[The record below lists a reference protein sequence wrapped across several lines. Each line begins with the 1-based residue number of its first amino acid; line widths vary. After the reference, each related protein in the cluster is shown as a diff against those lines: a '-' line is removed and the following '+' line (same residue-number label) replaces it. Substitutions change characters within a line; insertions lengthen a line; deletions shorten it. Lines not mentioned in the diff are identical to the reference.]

1 MRLIPSADGTTA
13 RIHVAGR
20 RLSAPEFAALVES
33 AASRGD
39 GDLHITSR
47 GNIQIRGLDGAPH
60 ELGRVDDEAAG
71 SVDTRAELG
80 WLERADGLVDLG
92 GAVAFGVIRA
102 KVAQLLTVLEAEVSV
117 TPRRTFL
124 LHGLE
129 PHVAEAAVRVLA
141 PMGASFDAATDLVRI
156 SACIGAPA
164 CRHGL
169 TDVRQDAFR
178 ADTPGRVHFVGCAKA
193 CGRPKEP
200 HTEFLAT
207 GEGEY
212 EVTQRGM

>member
-1 MRLIPSADGTTA
+1 MRLISSADGTTV

-20 RLSAPEFAALVES
+20 RLSAADFAILVE

-47 GNIQIRGLDGAPH
+47 GNIQIRGLAEVPE
-60 ELGRVDDEAAG
+60 ELAALSALSDSAAG
-71 SVDTRAELG
+71 GVDKPAGLG
-80 WLERADGLVDLG
+80 WFERPDGTVDLG
-92 GAVAFGVIRA
+92 GALAFGVIRA
-102 KVAQLLTVLEAEVSV
+102 KVARLLTVLEAEVTV
-117 TPRRTFL
+117 TARRTFV
-124 LHGLE
+124 LHRLE

-141 PMGASFDAATDLVRI
+141 PLGVSFDEATDLVRI
-156 SACIGAPA
+156 SACVGAPA

-193 CGRPKEP
+193 CGRPAEP
-200 HTEFLAT
+200 HTEFMAT

-212 EVTQRGM
+212 EVTQR

>member
-1 MRLIPSADGTTA
+1 MRLISSSDGTTA
-13 RIHVAGR
+13 RIHVADG
-20 RLSAPEFAALVES
+20 RLSAQDFASLVETAS
-33 AASRGD
+33 ARGD

-47 GNIQIRGLDGAPH
+47 GNLQIRGLAEAPH
-60 ELGRVDDEAAG
+60 ELAEVDDGVAG
-71 SVDTRAELG
+71 SVDTPAELG
-80 WLERADGLVDLG
+80 WLDRDDGLVDLG

-102 KVAQLLTVLEAEVSV
+102 KVAQLLTVLEADVTV
-117 TPRRTFL
+117 TPRRTFV

-141 PMGASFDAATDLVRI
+141 PLGVSFDAATDLVRI

-200 HTEFLAT
+200 HTEFMAT

-212 EVTQRGM
+212 EVTQR